1 MTCVSARSHSVL
13 TSEIA
18 WYGNSRERTAGGREG
33 GKGGLEGGEAEWEG
47 SEGWEGTWLLWLSWW
62 LTASFVSPG
71 KDESQSRE
79 SGGS

>member
-1 MTCVSARSHSVL
+1 M
-13 TSEIA
+13 
-18 WYGNSRERTAGGREG
+18 GTAEKGQLGG
-33 GKGGLEGGEAEWEG
+33 GKGEGRLEGGEAEGEG

-79 SGGS
+79 SGVS